1 MSDFKYPFQTGEEIK
16 SVASQIDISFDIENI
31 DSSLILAANELK
43 DIISKD
49 IWDLM
54 LTHYNSENYNVDPPA
69 EPPAEPEE
77 EPIDYSLLDELVWKI
92 QPALANLAFYHH
104 FIWLM
109 LRISNNSVTVMKG
122 ENETTAYK
130 YQTDEAKE
138 KLLEVTWVHIND
150 LIDFLNDNA
159 TAWTDFAATTAY
171 TKAALVRYSDAF
183 YSAKEAFT
191 SDDEFDAADWDEVS
205 DDDVIFHEWT
215 LSEQY
220 TESQLLIF
228 KDYKEFD
235 KYYGIDRSAS
245 FFIHARFIVLEIIKD
260 DIIPRTSDIY
270 TSTDDNLLRRVKRY
284 LAYKTVSVALFRFDF
299 FYLPGSIRRKVN
311 NEYTS
316 VTDAAVNADFVKTKL
331 AAVLKNKADEYLM
344 EIDHYLSSLITPE
357 DEDDTV
363 YTKFEHTP
371 NADDKYVAMI

>member
-1 MSDFKYPFQTGEEIK
+1 MTAYKYPFKTGEELK
-16 SVASQIDISFDIENI
+16 SVASQIDISFEIENI

-43 DIISKD
+43 DIISSD
-49 IWDLM
+49 VWDLM
-54 LTHYNSENYNVDPPA
+54 LAHYNSGNYDVDPPD
-69 EPPAEPEE
+69 PPGEGELV
-77 EPIDYSLLDELVWKI
+77 DYSLLNELVHKV

-109 LRISNNSVTVMKG
+109 LRISSNSVTVMKG

-138 KLLEVTWVHIND
+138 KLLEVTWVQIND

-159 TAWTDFAATTAY
+159 TDWADFAASTAY
-171 TKAALVRYSDAF
+171 EADDIARYEEAF

-191 SDDEFDAADWDEVS
+191 SIEEFDAADWDEV
-205 DDDVIFHEWT
+205 DDADVIFHEWT

-245 FFIHARFIVLEIIKD
+245 FFIHARFIISEIIKD

-363 YTKFEHTP
+363 YTKYEHTP
-371 NADDKYVAMI
+371 DAEDKFVAMI